1 MYFSVFL
8 GLSIQDLSNE
18 MRYAKTTIDT
28 SFNYFNKNILNDL
41 NSLLTQNQ
49 TCEDD
54 FSVMLDNKG

>member
-1 MYFSVFL
+1 M
-8 GLSIQDLSNE
+8 SIQDLSIE
-18 MRYAKTTIDT
+18 MRSAQTTIDT
-28 SFNYFNKNILNDL
+28 SFNYFNKNIFNDL